1 MKEIRRSVS
10 CVIFNSEGKILVLEH
25 KKCLGKLQLPAG
37 TVEEAELKSTSQTAV
52 REMKEE
58 LGIDIDVRH
67 LILLKRGYAYYPRL
81 DGHQIYLEDTYRVL
95 AYSGVIENK
104 EPHKHP
110 NLHWMTPQE
119 LFESPE
125 KCTYNTWLMAAK
137 ILQHRDKLERSF

>member
-10 CVIFNSEGKILVLEH
+10 CVIFNSEGRVLVLEH

-37 TVEEAELKSTSQTAV
+37 TVEENEVGRTSQTAV

-58 LGIDIDVRH
+58 LGIDIDPRH
-67 LILLKRGYAYYPRL
+67 LVLLKRGYAYYPRI

-95 AYSGVIENK
+95 AYSGEIENK

-110 NLHWMTPQE
+110 NMYWMT
-119 LFESPE
+119 
-125 KCTYNTWLMAAK
+125 
-137 ILQHRDKLERSF
+137 LQDCLKVQKSVHIIPG